1 MGLKITWESKKKAE
15 GEEKQESK
23 LKSGLKKIG
32 KGLAAGLV
40 IGGSFLAGKE
50 FSKHQEQEDPDDET
64 EPIIGTDD

>member
-15 GEEKQESK
+15 SEEKQESK
-23 LKSGLKKIG
+23 LKNGLKKIG

-50 FSKHQEQEDPDDET
+50 FSKREQEDLDEET